1 MKIVLA
7 ADGSRFTK
15 KALAFIMKH
24 ESLVHERGSE
34 VIVVNVQVRAAPGVG
49 ALVGAR
55 DLSAHYKAEAEAVL
69 KPVERLLKRHDIAH
83 RSLWVA
89 GHPAA
94 EIVKVAQKERAE
106 LIAMGTR
113 GRGALGRVFMGSVA
127 QEVVSSAKV
136 PVLLVR

>member
-7 ADGSRFTK
+7 ADGSRFTGRAVSYLLK
-15 KALAFIMKH
+15 QGA
-24 ESLVHERGSE
+24 LVHGRGSE
-34 VIVVNVQVRAAPGVG
+34 IVVVNVQVPASSGLSSMLERK
-49 ALVGAR
+49 
-55 DLSAHYKAEAEAVL
+55 DLAAHYEAEAQAVL
-69 KPVERLLKRHDIAH
+69 KPVERLLKRNKIAC
-83 RSLWVA
+83 RAVWKV

-94 EIVKVAQKERAE
+94 EIVKLAKKEKAQ

-127 QEVVSSAKV
+127 QEVVSDSSV